1 MSPINTPPDKGLN
14 SKSNKPLLVTRFK
27 EVLREEFPFLLM
39 ASKKNGGLQQYP
51 GLRPV
56 LLAISGGMD
65 SMVLGRL
72 LFEIGMPAIWVH
84 CNFSL
89 RGKQSDRDE
98 AFVRKQAALL
108 DIPLIVK
115 TFDTTSQS
123 REWKMSIEETARKL
137 RYDFFASLI
146 KEAAPNADLADLA
159 PLSAM
164 DPELRPRYLMTAH
177 HAQDNIETLLLNF
190 FRGTGISG
198 MHGMPQKNDYILR
211 PLLSIRKKELLD
223 YTHQKS
229 LEWVEDATNQLTDYT
244 RNYLRHEILPA
255 LKKQYPAI
263 EDNLLDNIQ
272 RFKQTEVLYHKG
284 LQYYK
289 KRLFNFMNGQLHLSV
304 LLLQKSGIAAT
315 LLWEALKPYGFGS
328 RQIFEVEKLLI
339 ADSGAYQDNPAG
351 TFRVLRNRAHLVVTA
366 LSAEKAGVVVIE
378 KVDAAVDFPEGNL
391 ILKLQNDGQNKSDI
405 ESDTDTENKNDNVN
419 KKRGAG
425 LKIIADPTFAQL
437 DLAMLTFPLLLRKWK
452 PGDYFYPLGMHK
464 KKKVARFLIDQKV
477 GLHEKEHIW
486 VLESQQ
492 RIVWLIGWRIDERF
506 KITPK
511 TKNVLKL
518 HFKDHHHTKRKS

>member
-1 MSPINTPPDKGLN
+1 MSPINTPSDKGLN
-14 SKSNKPLLVTRFK
+14 SKSNKALLVTRFQ
-27 EVLREEFPFLLM
+27 EVLRREFPFLLM
-39 ASKKNGGLQQYP
+39 ASKKTGGLQQYP

-72 LFEIGMPAIWVH
+72 LFEVGMPAIWVH

-89 RGKQSDRDE
+89 RDKESDRDE
-98 AFVRKQAALL
+98 AFVRTQAAALE
-108 DIPLIVK
+108 IPLIVK

-123 REWKMSIEETARKL
+123 REWRMSIEETARKL

-146 KEAAPNADLADLA
+146 KEAAPKADLADLA

-177 HAQDNIETLLLNF
+177 HAEDNIETLLLNF
-190 FRGTGISG
+190 FRGTGIGG

-211 PLLSIRKKELLD
+211 PLLNIRKQELLD
-223 YTHQKS
+223 YARQTS

-255 LKKQYPAI
+255 LKKPYPAI

-272 RFKQTEVLYHKG
+272 RFKQTEVLYRKG

-289 KRLFNFMNGQLHLSV
+289 KRLFNIMNGQLHLSV

-315 LLWEALKPYGFGS
+315 LLWEALKPYGFGA
-328 RQIFEVEKLLI
+328 RQIFEVEKLLM

-378 KVDAAVDFPEGNL
+378 KVDATVDFPEGHL
-391 ILKLQNDGQNKSDI
+391 ILKLQNDRQNESDI
-405 ESDTDTENKNDNVN
+405 ESGTENINDNVI
-419 KKRGAG
+419 KKNGAG
-425 LKIIADPTFAQL
+425 LKIIADPTYAQL
-437 DLAMLTFPLLLRKWK
+437 DLGMLTFPLLLRKWK

-464 KKKVARFLIDQKV
+464 KKKIARFLIDQKV

-511 TKNVLKL
+511 TKNVLKV
-518 HFKDHHHTKRKS
+518 HFRDHDHTKRKS